1 MRLITN
7 KIDEHSKFVERS
19 YQLRT
24 TSYQLII
31 LVLLA
36 IAIGSCYSI
45 ESDCVDDGGGIPI
58 DPGPLPPIDSV
69 PLPGNGFW
77 EYTIGPP
84 SSAELIAVASN
95 GDLWAGVYNSTTLL
109 STIYLSTDNGDTW
122 VQKVA
127 TFQFLILSLVIN
139 PINGYIFVRTPN
151 TLYGELFRSTDNGE
165 NWEKVAFPSPITGV
179 FIIPSGE
186 IYIGTFSGVYYS
198 NDNGDTWINKSN
210 GLSNQTISSLA
221 LGKDATL
228 YVGMLSG
235 GVYRSTNGGDTW
247 LPPSSYTNVSIKDI
261 TVSDDGSIFV
271 ATDGAGVLKSTDR
284 GVTWTQVNTGLPI
297 DYSSYQIS
305 KIIYNPI
312 TRDIFVITYNSA
324 IYRSSDLGESWELKN
339 IGIPN
344 GSNIKAL
351 AFNPN
356 TGQMYAATGGGVY
369 RSRNY
374 PEPN

>member
-45 ESDCVDDGGGIPI
+45 ESDCVDGSGEIPI

-77 EYTIGPP
+77 EYTSGPP

-95 GDLWAGVYNSTTLL
+95 GDLWAGAYNSTTKL
-109 STIYLSTDNGDTW
+109 SAIYLSTDNGDTW
-122 VQKVA
+122 VQKAA
-127 TFQFLILSLVIN
+127 TFRLLILSLVIN
-139 PINGYIFVRTPN
+139 PINGYIFVRTPA

-165 NWEKVAFPSPITGV
+165 NWEKVAFPRFITGV

-210 GLSNQTISSLA
+210 GLSNQTIFSLA

-228 YVGMLSG
+228 YVGTSSD
-235 GVYRSTNGGDTW
+235 GVYRSTNGGDIW
-247 LPPSSYTNVSIKDI
+247 LPSSNYTDISINDI

-284 GVTWTQVNTGLPI
+284 GVTWSQVNNGLNF
-297 DYSSYQIS
+297 DVYTRFSG
-305 KIIYNPI
+305 IIYNPI
-312 TRDIFVITYNSA
+312 TRDIFVITWNFA
-324 IYRSSDLGESWELKN
+324 IYRSTDLGESWELKN
-339 IGIPN
+339 SGLPN
-344 GSNIKAL
+344 GRDINAL

-369 RSRNY
+369 RSRGRK
-374 PEPN
+374 